1 MSVRARIDM
10 LEVDDERS
18 GSNGHGG
25 GGRRAFGLDLKR
37 WRRETS
43 DCAQKDTVE
52 ADDERSDSKGR
63 GWSVRRAIGFEMTR
77 WRQETSGGD
86 RMDTVWAGDEWVTK
100 GNEQRPCDTHGKI
113 FVKSTAY

>member
-10 LEVDDERS
+10 VEVDDERS

-25 GGRRAFGLDLKR
+25 GGRRAFGLDLRR

-43 DCAQKDTVE
+43 DCAGKDTVE

-63 GWSVRRAIGFEMTR
+63 GWSVRQAIGFEKTW
-77 WRQETSGGD
+77 WRQETSGSQREINRD
-86 RMDTVWAGDEWVTK
+86 HVTRMAKFSSSPRHIRE
-100 GNEQRPCDTHGKI
+100 
-113 FVKSTAY
+113 